1 MGFIKI
7 FLYKWEVFKVLREQY
22 EGNQTRDNWKSG
34 FKRKV
39 GENDE
44 VIIKIKKLFSE
55 ISNQVRRLVG
65 STFQLSQS
73 YLKKSETLINSLT
86 LLGVLKDR
94 ITDPELLT
102 ALRRRIKQQN
112 EIVNKFF
119 IRNFD
124 EISEI
129 F

>member
-1 MGFIKI
+1 M
-7 FLYKWEVFKVLREQY
+7 
-22 EGNQTRDNWKSG
+22 D
-34 FKRKV
+34 
-39 GENDE
+39 
-44 VIIKIKKLFSE
+44 
-55 ISNQVRRLVG
+55 
-65 STFQLSQS
+65 STFQLLQS
-73 YLKKSETLINSLT
+73 YLKKPETPMNPLT
-86 LLGVLKDR
+86 SLGVLKDK

-119 IRNFD
+119 ITNFD

>member
-1 MGFIKI
+1 M
-7 FLYKWEVFKVLREQY
+7 
-22 EGNQTRDNWKSG
+22 
-34 FKRKV
+34 
-39 GENDE
+39 
-44 VIIKIKKLFSE
+44 
-55 ISNQVRRLVG
+55 G

-124 EISEI
+124 ETSEI

>member
-1 MGFIKI
+1 MN
-7 FLYKWEVFKVLREQY
+7 LL
-22 EGNQTRDNWKSG
+22 TS
-34 FKRKV
+34 
-39 GENDE
+39 
-44 VIIKIKKLFSE
+44 
-55 ISNQVRRLVG
+55 LV
-65 STFQLSQS
+65 
-73 YLKKSETLINSLT
+73 
-86 LLGVLKDR
+86 VLKDK
-94 ITDPELLT
+94 ITDPELLN